1 MSDSHTAGHHLELFA
16 AGGDEPCT
24 RPRVHAAHPVVD
36 MGGSVGQ
43 VELRHLLV
51 QHGGKG
57 SILVLLR
64 HSRQSTCSDLRNRFT
79 QSFGTHSGNAV
90 EQFTA
95 GLLGV
100 DDDLFAVQHITGIQ
114 PLIHLHDGNAGL
126 GVTVQHRPLHRSAA
140 AIFRQQRNVQVDA
153 AIAGHFQHGL
163 RQNAAIGHHYDQ
175 FRGKGAD
182 IFILAAV
189 PQGAGLEHRRA
200 VCQSNLLDRRC
211 GEHLFTADRLIP
223 PGVHSTDIVPG
234 SIQGFQALG
243 SNIRRAHEQNAHQ
256 LFPFASRAA
265 FLPSS
270 VSS

>member
-1 MSDSHTAGHHLELFA
+1 
-16 AGGDEPCT
+16 
-24 RPRVHAAHPVVD
+24 

-43 VELRHLLV
+43 VELCHLLV

-57 SILVLLR
+57 GVFVLLR
-64 HSRQSTCSDLRNRFT
+64 HSHQGACGDLGNGLA

-90 EQFTA
+90 EQFAA

-100 DDDLFAVQHITGIQ
+100 DDDFFAVQHIAGIQ
-114 PLIHLHDGNAGL
+114 TLIHLHDGNAGL
-126 GVTVQHRPLHRSAA
+126 GIAVQHRPLYWGAA
-140 AIFRQQRNVQVDA
+140 AVLRQQRNVQVDA

-163 RQNAAIGHHYDQ
+163 RQDAAIGHHHDQ
-175 FRGKGAD
+175 LRGEGMD
-182 IFILAAV
+182 VFILAAV
-189 PQGAGLEHRRA
+189 PQGAGLEHRRTMRQ
-200 VCQSNLLDRRC
+200 CNLLDRRC

-223 PGVHSTDIVPG
+223 PGVHSTDIVPS

-243 SNIRRAHEQNAHQ
+243 GNIRRAHEQNAHQ

>member
-1 MSDSHTAGHHLELFA
+1 MD
-16 AGGDEPCT
+16 
-24 RPRVHAAHPVVD
+24 
-36 MGGSVGQ
+36 GSVGQ
-43 VELRHLLV
+43 VELCHLLV

-57 SILVLLR
+57 SVLVLLR
-64 HSRQSTCSDLRNRFT
+64 HSRQGACCDLGNRFT

-100 DDDLFAVQHITGIQ
+100 DGNLFAVQHIAGIQ
-114 PLIHLHDGNAGL
+114 PFVHLHDGNSSL
-126 GVTVQHRPLHRSAA
+126 SVTVQHRPLHRGAA
-140 AIFRQQRNVQVDA
+140 AILRQQRNVQIDA
-153 AIAGHFQHGL
+153 AVAGHFQHGL
-163 RQNAAIGHHYDQ
+163 RQDAAISHHHDQ
-175 FRGKGAD
+175 FRGEGAD
-182 IFILAAV
+182 VFILAAV
-189 PQGAGLEHRRA
+189 PQGAGLEHGRA
-200 VCQSNLLDRRC
+200 VRQRNLLDRRC
-211 GEHLFTADRLIP
+211 GEHLLAADGLIP
-223 PGVHSTDIVPG
+223 PGVHGTDIMPG

>member
-16 AGGDEPCT
+16 ARGDEPCT

-57 SILVLLR
+57 SVLVLLR
-64 HSRQSTCSDLRNRFT
+64 HSGQSARCDLGDGLA
-79 QSFGTHSGNAV
+79 QGSGTHSGNAV

-100 DDDLFAVQHITGIQ
+100 DGDFFAVQHIAGIQ

-126 GVTVQHRPLHRSAA
+126 GVTVQHRPLHRGAA
-140 AIFRQQRNVQVDA
+140 AILRQQRNVQVDA

-163 RQNAAIGHHYDQ
+163 RQDAAIGHHHDLL
-175 FRGKGAD
+175 RGEGTD
-182 IFILAAV
+182 VFILAAV
-189 PQGAGLEHRRA
+189 PQGAGLEHRCA
-200 VCQSNLLDRRC
+200 VRQSNLLDRRR
-211 GEHLFTADRLIP
+211 GEHLLAADRLIP
-223 PGVHSTDIVPG
+223 PGVHGTDIVPG
-234 SIQGFQALG
+234 GI
-243 SNIRRAHEQNAHQ
+243 
-256 LFPFASRAA
+256 
-265 FLPSS
+265 
-270 VSS
+270 

>member
-1 MSDSHTAGHHLELFA
+1 M
-16 AGGDEPCT
+16 
-24 RPRVHAAHPVVD
+24 V
-36 MGGSVGQ
+36 
-43 VELRHLLV
+43 
-51 QHGGKG
+51 
-57 SILVLLR
+57 LR
-64 HSRQSTCSDLRNRFT
+64 HSRQSTGSDLRNRFT

-90 EQFTA
+90 KQFAA

-100 DDDLFAVQHITGIQ
+100 NGDFFTVQYIAGIQ
-114 PLIHLHDGNAGL
+114 PFVHLHDGNAGL
-126 GVTVQHRPLHRSAA
+126 GVTVQHRPLHRGAA

-163 RQNAAIGHHYDQ
+163 RQDAAIGHHHDQ
-175 FRGKGAD
+175 LRGEGTD
-182 IFILAAV
+182 VFILAAV
-189 PQGAGLEHRRA
+189 PQGAGLEHRCA
-200 VCQSNLLDRRC
+200 VRQSHLLDRRR
-211 GEHLFTADRLIP
+211 GEHLLAADGLIP
-223 PGVHSTDIVPG
+223 PGVHGTDVVPG

>member
-1 MSDSHTAGHHLELFA
+1 MD
-16 AGGDEPCT
+16 
-24 RPRVHAAHPVVD
+24 
-36 MGGSVGQ
+36 GSVGQ
-43 VELRHLLV
+43 VELCHLLV

-57 SILVLLR
+57 SVLVLLR
-64 HSRQSTCSDLRNRFT
+64 HSHQGACCDLGNRFT

-100 DDDLFAVQHITGIQ
+100 DGDFFAVQHIAGIQ
-114 PLIHLHDGNAGL
+114 PLIHLHDGNASL
-126 GVTVQHRPLHRSAA
+126 SVTVQHRPLHRGAA
-140 AIFRQQRNVQVDA
+140 AILRQQRNVQIDA
-153 AIAGHFQHGL
+153 AVAGHFQHGL
-163 RQNAAIGHHYDQ
+163 RQNAAISHHHDQ

-182 IFILAAV
+182 SVILAAV
-189 PQGAGLEHRRA
+189 PQGAGLEHGRA
-200 VCQSNLLDRRC
+200 VRQCNLLDRRR
-211 GEHLFTADRLIP
+211 GEHLLAADRLIP
-223 PGVHSTDIVPG
+223 PGVHGTDIMPG